1 MEFKWFMICVAVC
14 IAAVSAGASISEW
27 SKYQSRG
34 DCLINYANT
43 DRTADEIE
51 QICR

>member
-1 MEFKWFMICVAVC
+1 MEFKWFMIGG
-14 IAAVSAGASISEW
+14 IGIFAAMFGSLAISENA
-27 SKYQSRG
+27 KYAKESQ
-34 DCLINYANT
+34 CLASYAMS